1 LPAHTVVADGEV
13 KLLMLGFALVV
24 NDAVLLDDT
33 AVEQLEPF
41 WIAVIVTVLE
51 PALLRLEV
59 VNVPLLAPIV
69 SVAVALLTVLVPLTL

>member
-1 LPAHTVVADGEV
+1 
-13 KLLMLGFALVV
+13 MFGFALIV
-24 NDAVLLDDT
+24 NVAVLLDDT
-33 AVEQLEPF
+33 VVEQLEPF

-69 SVAVALLTVLVPLTL
+69 SVAVALLTVLAPLTL